1 MQYLGGKSRISKPIS
16 EIINKHSKDKSFVS
30 LFCGSCAIEAKVE
43 AKKKI
48 LNDSHEYLIAMFK
61 AIQNDWEIPEVI
73 SKEEYER
80 VKNNKDENK
89 ALTGFVGFACSFGG
103 KWFGGYAHLKNYAE
117 KNYASYSRNSLLRKM
132 KGLQDSI
139 FVCLDYRN
147 VEIPVGSVVYCDPPY
162 EGTTKYS
169 NTKDFNH
176 EDFWEYMRKI
186 SKNNLVFISE
196 YNAPDDFV
204 CIWEKPQT
212 TKMDARKKE
221 NIFVSVDKVFVHKS
235 NIDKIHIL

>member
-1 MQYLGGKSRISKPIS
+1 MQYLGGKSRLSKPIS
-16 EIINKHSKDKSFVS
+16 EIINKYSRERVFVS

-43 AKKKI
+43 SKSKK
-48 LNDSHEYLIAMFK
+48 LNDSHEYLIAMFR
-61 AIQNDWEIPEVI
+61 AIRDGWRIPEAV

-103 KWFGGYAHLKNYAE
+103 KWFGGYAHLKNYTE

-132 KGLQDSI
+132 KSLQNSI
-139 FVCLDYRN
+139 FTCLDYRE
-147 VEIPVGSVVYCDPPY
+147 VDIPSNSVVYCDPPY

-169 NTKDFNH
+169 NSKDFDH
-176 EDFWEYMRKI
+176 KLFWDYMRKI
-186 SKNNLVFISE
+186 SENNLVFVSE
-196 YNAPDDFV
+196 YNAPDDFI

-221 NIFVSVDKVFVHKS
+221 NVFISMDRLFVHKS
-235 NIDKIHIL
+235 VLAKLSE